1 MKTKFKKLLILLCV
15 LTCAVSLC
23 GCGNDSEAITCDET
37 ALTQM
42 SEYLITQLI
51 VPMDADSVAKVHE
64 AFEASEVESQLYDS
78 GLKISG
84 EGLFA
89 AFDSWL
95 KCQAEIGELDTIDS
109 IAVTAIDEDEIT
121 VSAEITGT
129 TGKTAQVEMLYT
141 PRNKM
146 TSCVF
151 NVNRSFGEL
160 MTNAALN
167 TLLGMGTVFVVLILI
182 SLIIACF
189 KYISVIE
196 EMMKKKKEAPS
207 VAEAAVDNTV
217 AQIVAREEQSD
228 DTEIIAVISAAIAA
242 YESATGGSSDG
253 FVVRSIKRRY

>member
-23 GCGNDSEAITCDET
+23 GCGGEEEAPTCDEAT
-37 ALTQM
+37 LISM
-42 SEYLITQLI
+42 SEYIVGQLI
-51 VPMDADSVAKVHE
+51 APMDAESVE
-64 AFEASEVESQLYDS
+64 QINELYEASEIESQLYNS
-78 GLKISG
+78 GLKIDG
-84 EGLFA
+84 EGLYASFG
-89 AFDSWL
+89 SWL
-95 KCQAEIGELDTIDS
+95 KCKDEIGEMTSLDNVMVTKIDK
-109 IAVTAIDEDEIT
+109 DEIT
-121 VSAEITGT
+121 VSAVVTGD

-151 NVNRSFGEL
+151 NVDRSFGEL

-189 KYISVIE
+189 KYISVVE
-196 EMMKKKKEAPS
+196 EMMKKKKEEPKA
-207 VAEAAVDNTV
+207 ATAAVENTV